1 MTLRT
6 TTSPIKKRGFTL
18 VELLVVIAVMAIL
31 ASIVVPVTIHYIDD
45 AQQAA
50 DTVYT
55 QDVAAWATSVI
66 IDLRAR
72 QGSDSVG
79 SENDSVGDNVESA
92 IEVTPANVCREIVRL
107 YGDQFH
113 YALGYYS
120 SGSTDFD
127 DPGLGD
133 DLVFIDA
140 PEGFDKTTGDFIA
153 IALTSGTLTVYHF
166 KGGSEVTSQRVTRV
180 IPG

>member
-72 QGSDSVG
+72 QGLRQRRQRERLRRRQRRVRHRSHPRQRLPRDSPPLRRPV
-79 SENDSVGDNVESA
+79 
-92 IEVTPANVCREIVRL
+92 PLRPRL
-107 YGDQFH
+107 LQQRFHQFRRPRPRRPRVH
-113 YALGYYS
+113 RRS
-120 SGSTDFD
+120 
-127 DPGLGD
+127 
-133 DLVFIDA
+133 
-140 PEGFDKTTGDFIA
+140 EGFDKTTGDFIA
-153 IALTSGTLTVYHF
+153 IALTLRHPHRPTTSKAGQRF
-166 KGGSEVTSQRVTRV
+166 TSQRVTRV